1 VKILNQM
8 TVPWAIVAAAV
19 IVALGGCEP
28 VGPRTMQRSTAGSR
42 ASEMLDSYG
51 KCITAGID
59 KWALTPESADVLTK
73 AILADCR
80 LIAQA
85 YEANR
90 VVEFFGVGSFRG
102 EAAKR
107 DV

>member
-1 VKILNQM
+1 MLN
-8 TVPWAIVAAAV
+8 
-19 IVALGGCEP
+19 
-28 VGPRTMQRSTAGSR
+28 
-42 ASEMLDSYG
+42 SYG

-59 KWALTPESADVLTK
+59 KWALTPESADVVTK

-90 VVEFFGVGSFRG
+90 VVEFFDVGSFRG
-102 EAAKR
+102 EAAKLER
-107 DV
+107 TFEGTVLTAILERRQAARR